1 MMGVYGML
9 AIGLLLFC
17 LRYLTHPDRWS
28 DRAAGLSFWSLN
40 LGLTWMAFG
49 NLFPVG
55 VVQLHDAL
63 HVGYWHARSLDFL
76 LQRWVQRLEWVRL
89 PGDALFIVGGA
100 LPLCWLCWRALRY
113 PNPRRRPADT
123 AVPERL
129 FTADTEPASE
139 GT

>member
-17 LRYLTHPDRWS
+17 LRYLTRPDKWS

-40 LGLTWMAFG
+40 LGLTWMAVC

-63 HVGYWHARSLDFL
+63 SVGYWHARSVDFL
-76 LQRWVQRLEWVRL
+76 LQPWVNSLEWIRL
-89 PGDALFIVGGA
+89 PGDALFIAGGA
-100 LPLCWLCWRALRY
+100 VPLCWRALRY
-113 PNPRRRPADT
+113 PNPRRLPAE
-123 AVPERL
+123 AAFPERL
-129 FTADTEPASE
+129 FTASIEAASE
-139 GT
+139 AP